1 MIKDQY
7 AIDLTPRNNIF
18 NNYKFVY
25 LAISK
30 LKNHEQ
36 TIRPSFSLSASFNNR
51 PTDKHAAEFNTL
63 T

>member
-36 TIRPSFSLSASFNNR
+36 TIRPSFYLPHSTIGLPINMQQN
-51 PTDKHAAEFNTL
+51 L
-63 T
+63 TP